1 MGKDNQP
8 KHRQSVRDLRRR
20 AAVRQPYER
29 LLIVCEGEKTE
40 PKYLREIQRAYR
52 LATAHVQ
59 VLHSQI
65 GTEPLQVLEY
75 ALTVFKEGD
84 RGRAVYPGEFDRI
97 VVVFDRD
104 QHLTYHTALAKAA
117 AHDGKLRND
126 NRVAVPVNVVASVP
140 CFELWLLLH
149 FEDVQAPLDRHEA
162 LARLKIHLP
171 NYEKGGGGHWVATQD
186 RLGDATQRAQRQT
199 TLYSDARARLASR
212 TSERLIAMP
221 THGGHIKTYIPTRPK
236 ASRSATKP
244 VSDDLPP
251 QPAEDA
257 VSSP

>member
-8 KHRQSVRDLRRR
+8 KHRQAVRDLRRR

-40 PKYLREIQRAYR
+40 PQYLREIQQAYR

-65 GTEPLQVLEY
+65 GTEPLQVLDY

-84 RGRAVYPGEFDRI
+84 REHGVYPGEFDRI

-104 QHLTYHTALAKAA
+104 QHQTYHAALAKVAA
-117 AHDGKLRND
+117 QSGRLRND
-126 NRVAVPVNVVASVP
+126 NRVAVPVDVVASVP

-149 FEDVQAPLDRHEA
+149 FEDVHAPLHRHEA
-162 LARLKIHLP
+162 LARLKTHLP
-171 NYEKGGGGHWVATQD
+171 GYEKGSGGHWVATQG
-186 RLGDATQRAQRQT
+186 RLDAATQRAQRLAAT
-199 TLYSDARARLASR
+199 TTAHDGTQPYTAMHELVLRLVH
-212 TSERLIAMP
+212 L
-221 THGGHIKTYIPTRPK
+221 K
-236 ASRSATKP
+236 
-244 VSDDLPP
+244 D
-251 QPAEDA
+251 
-257 VSSP
+257 